1 MCCYRAVFG
10 PGDGLHG
17 RFFHAQILIWSIQT
31 PKPGGLAPP
40 VARCLSVCVARQ
52 PSSGVA
58 STPGIQPRATVRR
71 ANAAPALIRPG
82 RTRQSAITPAK
93 KSSNMFAHLG
103 DPLLTAL
110 LFFSSTTRTACGGD
124 AILQRRRQP
133 TAEHALQ
140 SALGACLWQRQQ
152 EPLRFNA
159 GQGSGETPPPGL
171 AGEPFGCS
179 PARSSVPR
187 RRRAC
192 RLCGH
197 IQVLSSRLQLRLA
210 WFWS

>member
-1 MCCYRAVFG
+1 MSARSHKWRLKCPQGGFLLDQVKWSGQTMGSAAAV
-10 PGDGLHG
+10 
-17 RFFHAQILIWSIQT
+17 WSRD
-31 PKPGGLAPP
+31 GGLAQNGIA
-40 VARCLSVCVARQ
+40 ARKS
-52 PSSGVA
+52 
-58 STPGIQPRATVRR
+58 IVRR
-71 ANAAPALIRPG
+71 ARTTLWLETCCRARDTRGVGLTLYLILNDEDRVWRGRDTTTAAAE
-82 RTRQSAITPAK
+82 
-93 KSSNMFAHLG
+93 
-103 DPLLTAL
+103 
-110 LFFSSTTRTACGGD
+110 
-124 AILQRRRQP
+124 P

-197 IQVLSSRLQLRLA
+197 IPVLSSRMQL
-210 WFWS
+210 S